1 MGHGA
6 GDVARPATG
15 GRGDA
20 PGLNPAL
27 DRALFAA
34 EFARHGRVQIPQLLN
49 RESAQRVYSC
59 LAEETPYSLIF
70 NDGEKQL
77 EYRDLTPQQRQD
89 HTRAAW
95 RRVGPSAFQFLYE
108 QHILSTNGETYADR
122 GHYWASVTDFLNGPQ
137 FLGLAREVTGMP
149 DIAFAD
155 AQASLYRAGHFLTS
169 HGDESKTVKRRAAYV
184 LSLTPSWRPEWG
196 GLLEFID
203 KDGHIEAGYVPNF
216 NSLRLFR
223 VPINHYVSCVA
234 PYAMAGR
241 YSITG
246 WLRAR

>member
-1 MGHGA
+1 MVPTMLQDRKSA
-6 GDVARPATG
+6 DETN
-15 GRGDA
+15 A

-27 DRALFAA
+27 DREVLAA
-34 EFARHGRVQIPQLLN
+34 EFARRGHVQIPQLLN
-49 RESAQRVYSC
+49 RESAQRMHTC
-59 LAEETPYSLIF
+59 LVEETPYSLIF

-77 EYRDLTPQQRQD
+77 EYHDLTQQQRQD
-89 HTRAAW
+89 FTRAAW
-95 RRVGPSAFQFLYE
+95 RRVGLHAFQFLYE
-108 QHILSTNGETYADR
+108 QHILTLDGSTYADPN
-122 GHYWASVTDFLNGPQ
+122 HYWARVTDFLNGSQ
-137 FLGLAREVTGMP
+137 FLDLAREITGMP

-155 AQASLYRAGHFLTS
+155 AQASVYRAGHFLTS
-169 HGDESKTVKRRAAYV
+169 HGDESATAKRQAAYV

-196 GLLEFID
+196 GLLEFIGQ
-203 KDGHIEAGYVPNF
+203 DGHIESGYVPNF

>member
-1 MGHGA
+1 MLP
-6 GDVARPATG
+6 DMQDRQPA
-15 GRGDA
+15 DEA
-20 PGLNPAL
+20 PQLNPAL
-27 DRALFAA
+27 DRVGLAA
-34 EFARHGRVQIPQLLN
+34 EFARRGHVQIPQLLT
-49 RESAQRVYSC
+49 RESAQRVHTC
-59 LAEETPYSLIF
+59 LAEETAYSLIF

-77 EYRDLTPQQRQD
+77 EYRNLTPQQRQD

-95 RRVGPSAFQFLYE
+95 RRVGLHAFQFLYE
-108 QHILSTNGETYADR
+108 QHILSLNGETYADP
-122 GHYWASVTDFLNGPQ
+122 GHYWAAVTDFLNGPQ

-155 AQASLYRAGHFLTS
+155 AQASLYRAGHFLSS
-169 HGDESKTVKRRAAYV
+169 HGDESEIANRRAAYV
-184 LSLTPSWRPEWG
+184 FSLTPSWRPEWG

-203 KDGHIEAGYVPNF
+203 KNGHIESGYVPNF

-234 PYAMAGR
+234 PYAMGGR
-241 YSITG
+241 SSITG